1 MTFDTFEFELS
12 HGRSPR
18 GRGSWAFAP
27 FHLRK
32 SLDATVFSPSMT
44 YTEAKRWARQQPS
57 LNRFKVI
64 AVLP

>member
-1 MTFDTFEFELS
+1 MTFETLPYEMS

-27 FHLRK
+27 FHLRND
-32 SLDATVFSPSMT
+32 SAAAVFSPSMT
-44 YTEAKRWARQQPS
+44 FTEAKRWARQQQQ
-57 LNRFKVI
+57 LTAFQVI